1 MAGKEKIPDDRG
13 EKSVNLDVRKFLK
26 NQALVGSFRILLLHF
41 IAIKQF
47 GGRINKKI
55 NWYFQK
61 FHFWDINVNKL
72 RLKLCQAQV

>member
-1 MAGKEKIPDDRG
+1 MAGKEKVPDDRG
-13 EKSVNLDVRKFLK
+13 EESVNLDVRKFLK

-55 NWYFQK
+55 NWYLQ
-61 FHFWDINVNKL
+61 HFWDGNVNKID
-72 RLKLCQAQV
+72 AI